1 MRALKWT
8 LALLGALGVLVVGAG
23 LYFYVSAPERAVR
36 AAIAYERGL
45 AGLAHKVADL
55 PGGLRYAYL
64 EGGEGEPLVLL
75 HGFGANKDHFVR
87 MARHLTPRFRLLVPD
102 QLGFGESAKPPQADY
117 APKAQAERLHRLL
130 RHLGMTRV
138 HLGGSSM
145 GGQIALTYA
154 ALYPKEVASLWL
166 LNPAGVWSA
175 PPSEVARRIAR
186 GGENPMLVQ
195 DEDDFA
201 RLVELVMAK
210 PPAIPRPFLDVW
222 AQDRIRNYPLEER
235 IFKQIA
241 ADSVESRVRG
251 LEVPALVV
259 WGQQDRVLHPGSAGI
274 LQMLLVRSEVAMMR
288 NVGHVPAVEAPEE
301 SAAEYLRFR
310 ARLAAS
316 TSPRSP

>member
-1 MRALKWT
+1 MRALRWA
-8 LALLGALGVLVVGAG
+8 LAALGALGALVLGAG
-23 LYFYVSAPERAVR
+23 IYFYTTAPERAVR
-36 AAIAYERGL
+36 AALAYERRL
-45 AGLAHKVADL
+45 AGLELESAAL
-55 PGGLRYAYL
+55 PEGMQYAYL
-64 EGGEGEPLVLL
+64 EGGKGEPLLLL

-87 MARHLTPRFRLLVPD
+87 IARHLTPRFRVIVPD
-102 QLGFGESAKPPQADY
+102 HIGFGESSRPPQADY
-117 APKAQAERLHRLL
+117 APTAQVERLRRLM
-130 RHLGMTRV
+130 RHLGVTRV

-166 LNPAGVWSA
+166 LSPAGVWSA

-186 GGENPMLVQ
+186 GENPMLVQ

-241 ADSVESRVRG
+241 ADSVEARIRG
-251 LEVPALVV
+251 LDIPALVV

-274 LQMLLVRSEVAMMR
+274 LQMLLIKSEVVMMPG
-288 NVGHVPAVEAPEE
+288 VGHVPAVEAPEE
-301 SAAEYLRFR
+301 AAAEYLRFR
-310 ARLAAS
+310 AALA
-316 TSPRSP
+316 RSR